1 MASEIEVAT
10 SMGDNMTSTL
20 NIGSFGGRTYIE
32 VHGEDIKPEEAEGWS
47 ASGKRIKQIMAG
59 KENGESAAISRQ
71 SRPKTRASFAKR
83 VAASVTKA
91 ARMPIDMSKED
102 TKVVMR
108 PRGGLNVGRTE
119 VSIIMSVVM
128 TAARVTKEEDKAD
141 TICTNTQQNII
152 VVSTPDE
159 RRATLYSKGVIRGI
173 AVDDTPEEIA
183 ENIVNPYNPLAVEA
197 HRIGNTTTVIVLF
210 AGQKVLNYVK
220 YGSILVRCG
229 LYRKHFDVCKQC
241 GKVGHRRDVFPNPIT
256 RVCFG
261 CGIANPSVGHE
272 RECKTKCR
280 LCVGSTQRARGNAKA
295 STRCLELFSLFQK
308 RGTYTVDMM
317 TVTFIRT
324 KREEDQVKRATWAD
338 AVKVNMA
345 EKRQPPA
352 QNAAKRIQ
360 EMNGVVKALGDENEK
375 LKRRIAEQDATI
387 QEINEKLTAL
397 IAKQQQ
403 LQQQQLPKP
412 TQERKQEEM
421 TEDEPEVE
429 ADPRTT
435 KAAGPAP
442 KRRAIEGAKERMIA
456 ERIEKQDDKLDHL
469 EATSKVTN
477 ERLTA
482 LEQTVQQMTTN
493 VQSTIQNMIAQMQA
507 QLQAHIQ
514 AQMQSMEAQ
523 IIAKLQQSW
532 TGQHVQQQ
540 PHCQP
545 SERNKIDATIRKT
558 LGLLGST
565 STENFMALGVH
576 NTLDEI
582 AEAQR
587 TAQLERLTEMR
598 TGRQILRDLGLE
610 PREGKQQTNVP
621 IPDSINKKLRVCP
634 IPRNVNPEHNK
645 ERRLARARAL
655 VDLHAREEGAVY
667 VDAAE
672 YRGIELRRI
681 RGGGRR
687 GIDGV
692 RTREAHRA
700 KEVAIALAVSDP
712 GCTTVLCDS
721 RTAVKNSAKGRVCI
735 EAARILRKAED
746 IGRKK
751 TVVIKWFPAHM
762 GSDVSERVNANHN
775 ETANAAARGL
785 TNRAAAN
792 TADSECWSW
801 NSAKDRMTSF
811 NEIVKWYR
819 MNRQTMQPP
828 QKGLTRME
836 AVLNR
841 QLQTGS
847 LLTSVLAKHV
857 CPSVY
862 ASDAC
867 RLCAKERAT
876 AAHILWDCSVN
887 PQEASEKTTIPPQ
900 LEVATRSYDQETQ
913 LKAVQQVS
921 AALERQRPSE
931 TKEKGAAPPGRGR
944 RPSRGSS
951 EEARPRGA
959 QRTRLT

>member
-1 MASEIEVAT
+1 MASVMEVAT
-10 SMGDNMTSTL
+10 SMGDNMASTL
-20 NIGSFGGRTYIE
+20 SIGSFGGHTYIE
-32 VHGEDIKPEEAEGWS
+32 VHGEDITPEEAEGWS

-59 KENGESAAISRQ
+59 KKNGESAAISCL

-83 VAASVTKA
+83 VADSVTKA
-91 ARMPIDMSKED
+91 ARMPIDMPKED
-102 TKVVMR
+102 TKIVMR
-108 PRGGLNVGRTE
+108 PHGGLNVGRTE

-141 TICTNTQQNII
+141 TICTNAQQNII

-159 RRATLYSKGVIRGI
+159 RRATLYSKVKALNIGGRTYEVSAYRTAPDGTVKGVIRGI

-183 ENIVNPYNPLAVEA
+183 DSIVNPYNPLAVEA

-210 AGQKVLNYVK
+210 AGQKVPNYVK

-241 GKVGHRRDVFPNPIT
+241 GKVGHRRDVCPNPNT

-261 CGIANPSVGHE
+261 CGIANPGEGHE
-272 RECKTKCR
+272 RECKPKCR
-280 LCVGSTQRARGNAKA
+280 LCGGQHPTGERECKNKYKMPYVVKKRQWERKMEAMQQQPDPESFPPLRAPSVERPRGESRQRDSGRKRDH
-295 STRCLELFSLFQK
+295 SK
-308 RGTYTVDMM
+308 RG
-317 TVTFIRT
+317 RSASRRRPSQS
-324 KREEDQVKRATWAD
+324 RERATWAD
-338 AVKVNMA
+338 TVKVNMA

-352 QNAAKRIQ
+352 QNAAKKIQ
-360 EMNGVVKALGDENEK
+360 EMNGMVKALGDENKK

-387 QEINEKLTAL
+387 QEINEKLTTL

-403 LQQQQLPKP
+403 QQQQLPKP
-412 TQERKQEEM
+412 AQERKQEEM

-429 ADPRTT
+429 VDPRTT

-442 KRRAIEGAKERMIA
+442 KRRAIEGAKERKIT
-456 ERIEKQDDKLDHL
+456 ERIEKQDDRLDHL
-469 EATSKVTN
+469 EATS
-477 ERLTA
+477 
-482 LEQTVQQMTTN
+482 
-493 VQSTIQNMIAQMQA
+493 
-507 QLQAHIQ
+507 
-514 AQMQSMEAQ
+514 
-523 IIAKLQQSW
+523 
-532 TGQHVQQQ
+532 
-540 PHCQP
+540 
-545 SERNKIDATIRKT
+545 
-558 LGLLGST
+558 
-565 STENFMALGVH
+565 
-576 NTLDEI
+576 
-582 AEAQR
+582 
-587 TAQLERLTEMR
+587 
-598 TGRQILRDLGLE
+598 
-610 PREGKQQTNVP
+610 
-621 IPDSINKKLRVCP
+621 
-634 IPRNVNPEHNK
+634 K

-672 YRGIELRRI
+672 YRGSCDAYAAVVV
-681 RGGGRR
+681 GASTGATKTAAS
-687 GIDGV
+687 V

-700 KEVAIALAVSDP
+700 EEVAIALAVSDP

-721 RTAVKNSAKGRVCI
+721 RTAVKNYAKGRVCS

-751 TVVIKWFPAHM
+751 AVVIKWFPAHM
-762 GSDVSERVNANHN
+762 GSDVSERGNANHN

-792 TADSECWSW
+792 TADSECWSRY
-801 NSAKDRMTSF
+801 SAKDKMTSF

-819 MNRQTMQPP
+819 LNRQTMPP
-828 QKGLTRME
+828 PHPGLTRME
-836 AVLNR
+836 AVLYR

-847 LLTSVLAKHV
+847 LLTPVLAKHV

-862 ASDAC
+862 ASDVC
-867 RLCAKERAT
+867 RLCTKERAT

-887 PQEASEKTTIPPQ
+887 PREASEKTTIPPQ
-900 LEVATRSYDQETQ
+900 LEAATRSYDQETQ

-931 TKEKGAAPPGRGR
+931 TEEKGGSTPRKGAAAL
-944 RPSRGSS
+944 SN
-951 EEARPRGA
+951 PRK
-959 QRTRLT
+959 